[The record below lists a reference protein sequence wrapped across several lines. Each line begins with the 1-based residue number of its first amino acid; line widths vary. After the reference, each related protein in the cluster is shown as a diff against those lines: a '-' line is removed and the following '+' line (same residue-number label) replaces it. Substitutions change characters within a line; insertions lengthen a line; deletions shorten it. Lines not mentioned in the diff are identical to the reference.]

1 MVSKVH
7 ILGWKAQGLRC
18 PDHEINCC
26 TVDDKHFPIT
36 LIQMPNGTGKT
47 TTLSLLR
54 AALSGAADGDRWSQ
68 DIVQEFKK
76 KDAHNNDGLFELR
89 LKIND
94 NRMTITMEFDFETN
108 RISYKTTWGSGQES
122 GFRPPSELR
131 RFMDPKFVD
140 FYVFD
145 GELAAN
151 LLDPNSTRAEIAIES
166 LFQIHLLAKM
176 KDKVSEYWD
185 EEAQDDTAKEE
196 RGLKRRKNNL
206 DKWRSRLTQLKTEK
220 EKLKGR
226 DRETKKQLLFWEEK
240 YEREIQ
246 KHREQERIFHE
257 KKEAVNNLTDK
268 IEEHQKIV
276 LDEMR
281 NPHALS
287 PVFANKIFDLRN
299 GLDKAQLPESAAREF
314 FEDIAEEEVCICG
327 RELNEQTRQI
337 ILNHSQQYLGSDD
350 VGLLNAIKSTVSDA
364 VSESREKPSEDL
376 AESIQ
381 KLSLH
386 VANLQSAKNEFDDL
400 KVEFAQSNPDV
411 KQANDE
417 IDRLKQEARNIE
429 EKLKHFDGKDE
440 KFQLNKIGKEN
451 PERIWAIKTV
461 EDAIDK
467 LEEQVGVITKTL
479 LLKQKRDIL
488 MKILDSAHD
497 KAREIITK
505 EICEN
510 TNQKITSLM
519 PDNKIQIEKIE
530 RCLKLQDRSRG
541 SEGETL
547 SVGYAF
553 LSTLFSR
560 ADQHQLPFVVDSPA
574 NPIDFD
580 IRTSIGSLIP
590 HLTEQFIAFMISSER
605 ERFLDAMKKI
615 DGMKIQYLTL
625 FRKDVSHLTEK
636 AMVNPKE
643 AIESVDGLLVKD
655 EYFFE
660 EFQLEEEDS

>member
-1 MVSKVH
+1 MLSKVR

-26 TVDDKHFPIT
+26 IADDEHFPIT

-76 KDAHNNDGLFELR
+76 NDAHNNYGLFELR

-94 NRMTITMEFDFETN
+94 NRMTITMEFDFETE
-108 RISYKTTWGSGQES
+108 RISYKTTWGSGQEN

-151 LLDPNSTRAEIAIES
+151 LLDPSSTHAEMAIES

-176 KDKVSEYWD
+176 KDKVSEYWY

-196 RGLKRRKNNL
+196 KGLKRRKNNL
-206 DKWRSRLTQLKTEK
+206 DRWKNRLAQIETEK
-220 EKLKGR
+220 EKLEER
-226 DRETKKQLLFWEEK
+226 DRETRKQLLFWEEK

-257 KKEAVNNLTDK
+257 KKEAVNNLTGK

-287 PVFANKIFDLRN
+287 PAFANKIFDLRN
-299 GLDKAQLPESAAREF
+299 GLDKVQLPESAAREF

-327 RELNEQTRQI
+327 REINEQTRKI
-337 ILNHSQQYLGSDD
+337 ILNRSQQYLGSDD
-350 VGLLNAIKSTVSDA
+350 VGLLNSIKSAVSDA
-364 VSESREKPSEDL
+364 VSESREKASEDL
-376 AESIQ
+376 AESMQ

-386 VANLQSAKNEFDDL
+386 ADNLQSAKNEFDDL
-400 KVEFAQSNPDV
+400 KVEVAQSNPDV
-411 KQANDE
+411 KQASDE
-417 IDRLKQEARNIE
+417 IDRLKREVRDIE
-429 EKLKHFDGKDE
+429 EKLRRFDGKDE
-440 KFQLNKIGKEN
+440 KFQLDRIGREN

-461 EDAIDK
+461 EDVIDK
-467 LEEQVGVITKTL
+467 LEEQVGLITTTL

-488 MKILDSAHD
+488 IKILDSAHG
-497 KAREIITK
+497 KARKIITK

-510 TNQKITSLM
+510 TNQRIANLM

-530 RCLKLQDRSRG
+530 RCLKLQGRSRG

-560 ADQHQLPFVVDSPA
+560 ADQHQLPFIVDSPA

-615 DGMKIQYLTL
+615 RGTKIQYLTL
-625 FRKDVSHLTEK
+625 FRKDVSRLAEK
-636 AMVNPKE
+636 AMVIPKE
-643 AIESVDGLLVKD
+643 TIESADGLLVKD
-655 EYFFE
+655 ERFFE